1 MENGKSSK
9 SRKKCFFYRAQ
20 EDAAKEAFVMM
31 YSVLG
36 DGKRYRG
43 CSRSFGISRVSK
55 IRC

>member
-1 MENGKSSK
+1 MEKVPK
-9 SRKKCFFYRAQ
+9 VVKKVFFRAQ
-20 EDAAKEAFVMM
+20 EDASKEAFVMM

-43 CSRSFGISRVSK
+43 YSRSFGISRVSK

>member
-1 MENGKSSK
+1 MENAKSSK
-9 SRKKCFFYRAQ
+9 IRKKSFFGAQ
-20 EDAAKEAFVMM
+20 KDAAKEAFVLM

-43 CSRSFGISRVSK
+43 YSRSFGISRVSK